1 MQPFTYAVTM
11 RRTLVLGVPVA
22 MLLWGGCSSSD
33 APAAS
38 SAPPTTAAPTTAP
51 PTTVAPTTAPPT
63 DPPTTLT
70 TLATTTTTA
79 PEPVID
85 VSGAVAA
92 LRAVAAEAAAGMEL
106 NGNDIGGTGPCPL
119 GLEGD
124 IWAAETGGAVYCQ
137 VGDGAQLRAWFVA
150 ITDHFELAEFLA
162 AVAGTTLD
170 TADLGPY
177 EGGVLSSHCF
187 TSDGGAGCIV
197 VWESGDLV
205 VGISALTADPV
216 PLVPELT
223 ADLETVVV
231 SVASLDV
238 GALQF

>member
-1 MQPFTYAVTM
+1 M

-51 PTTVAPTTAPPT
+51 PTTAAPTTAPPT

-92 LRAVAAEAAAGMEL
+92 LRAVAAEAAARGMEL

-187 TSDGGAGCIV
+187 TSDGDAGCIV

>member
-1 MQPFTYAVTM
+1 M
-11 RRTLVLGVPVA
+11 RRSLVLGVPVA

-33 APAAS
+33 TPAAS
-38 SAPPTTAAPTTAP
+38 SAAATTAVTTTVPPTTA
-51 PTTVAPTTAPPT
+51 APTTAPPT
-63 DPPTTLT
+63 DPPTTLAT
-70 TLATTTTTA
+70 TTTTTA

-92 LRAVAAEAAAGMEL
+92 LRAVAAEAAARGMEL

-162 AVAGTTLD
+162 SVAGTTLD
-170 TADLGPY
+170 TSDLGPY
-177 EGGVLSSHCF
+177 EGGALSSHCF
-187 TSDGGAGCIV
+187 TSDGDAGCIV

-205 VGISALTADPV
+205 VGISAITADPA

-223 ADLETVVV
+223 ADLEAVV
-231 SVASLDV
+231 AATATLDV
-238 GALQF
+238 AMLQF